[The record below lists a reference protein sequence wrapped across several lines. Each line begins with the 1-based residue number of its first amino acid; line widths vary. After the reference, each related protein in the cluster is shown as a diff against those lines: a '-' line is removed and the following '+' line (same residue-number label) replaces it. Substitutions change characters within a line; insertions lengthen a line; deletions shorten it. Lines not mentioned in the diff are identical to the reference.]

1 MDISIYIYGY
11 IYTQRSWITRQLQ
24 VEILW
29 CFVPV
34 FLDNGCSW
42 PTTIL
47 FLILNCQAIYLYIHI
62 YYYIYDILYIIL
74 YYIHILLYSYTHI
87 FMYLHFSKLDIVYAT
102 IYGVF
107 SAPKERFRT
116 VPSHLFDMFENGSER
131 FLVAEKVRTV
141 QNGSWTILFRP
152 SRLART
158 VQNGSCD
165 GWFGALLQE
174 TFVVVRYHLSFYWWK
189 QKVGLNFLD
198 QQNPFEFC
206 VEVASSHKLIT
217 AHHIVGFW
225 WFLRRRKQRTRND
238 TQKYSNM
245 L

>member
-1 MDISIYIYGY
+1 MPLSMA
-11 IYTQRSWITRQLQ
+11 
-24 VEILW
+24 
-29 CFVPV
+29 CFQHPK
-34 FLDNGCSW
+34 NGSERF
-42 PTTIL
+42 P
-47 FLILNCQAIYLYIHI
+47 AIYL
-62 YYYIYDILYIIL
+62 
-74 YYIHILLYSYTHI
+74 
-87 FMYLHFSKLDIVYAT
+87 
-102 IYGVF
+102 
-107 SAPKERFRT
+107 FRT
-116 VPSHLFDMFENGSER
+116 VLGSRKSENGSER
-131 FLVAEKVRTV
+131 FRTV

-174 TFVVVRYHLSFYWWK
+174 PFVVVRYHLSFYWWK

-238 TQKYSNM
+238 TQKYSDM
-245 L
+245 F

>member
-1 MDISIYIYGY
+1 M
-11 IYTQRSWITRQLQ
+11 
-24 VEILW
+24 EILW

-87 FMYLHFSKLDIVYAT
+87 FMYLHFSKLYIVYAT

-141 QNGSWTILFRP
+141 QNGSERFLNYLVPTVQAGKNGSERFLRWLVWCFA
-152 SRLART
+152 SRT
-158 VQNGSCD
+158 VCSCEISFVILLMKAK
-165 GWFGALLQE
+165 GWTEFSRPTKSVWILCWSCIFTQANYSTSHRRLLVIFA
-174 TFVVVRYHLSFYWWK
+174 T
-189 QKVGLNFLD
+189 
-198 QQNPFEFC
+198 
-206 VEVASSHKLIT
+206 
-217 AHHIVGFW
+217 
-225 WFLRRRKQRTRND
+225 
-238 TQKYSNM
+238 
-245 L
+245 

>member
-1 MDISIYIYGY
+1 MLRTVI
-11 IYTQRSWITRQLQ
+11 
-24 VEILW
+24 
-29 CFVPV
+29 
-34 FLDNGCSW
+34 N
-42 PTTIL
+42 
-47 FLILNCQAIYLYIHI
+47 
-62 YYYIYDILYIIL
+62 
-74 YYIHILLYSYTHI
+74 
-87 FMYLHFSKLDIVYAT
+87 MYLHFSTLDIVYAT
-102 IYGVF
+102 IFGVF

-174 TFVVVRYHLSFYWWK
+174 PFVVVRYHLSFYWWK

-217 AHHIVGFW
+217 AHHIVSFW

-245 L
+245 FWAAGPQQAHVRN

>member
-1 MDISIYIYGY
+1 M
-11 IYTQRSWITRQLQ
+11 
-24 VEILW
+24 EILW

-62 YYYIYDILYIIL
+62 YYYIYIYYILYIIL
-74 YYIHILLYSYTHI
+74 YYIHIHILLYSYTHI

-174 TFVVVRYHLSFYWWK
+174 PFVVVRYHLSFYWWK